1 MKGWRVRFSGGN
13 TDPSRIHLA
22 SISRRILAPRV
33 PPTPAMRSRPP
44 PPAIVLPVLLPLLL
58 LTPSG
63 ALLPAI
69 RPPPRSPLGPGP
81 GFAPGLLPGLALLP
95 PGSPAAPRDSLRD
108 GRSLPLPLAAGSEFE
123 SGSDSEPG
131 LTPAAFRR
139 SLRLGA
145 ALRRCGLAL
154 LAYVSLGALAYSA
167 VLRPRWSLLDSLYFA
182 VVSVTTVGY
191 GDVVPAMAGA
201 GAEKYAGS
209 AQLFTAAYAFAG
221 ISVVGSLLGYVG
233 GLAVEAEREAAERAR
248 ERAGAVVLELFGT
261 GRGGVEGDEEA
272 DGAGARA
279 RAGAGTRRARG
290 REGPGGGKNRIGSP
304 ALLPGITSLRR
315 ILRRVSGALR
325 PRRLASPSSSP
336 SSAVRSAVGAVWS
349 VAYLI
354 CPLLALALLM
364 GRMEGWPVATSIYY
378 AVATATTAGYGDVV
392 PTLPRTKLLSLAFVP
407 LAVVSMGEI
416 VGRVAGHF
424 LRREVGKAEREFLS
438 RRLTLDDLEAMDT
451 DHSGGVDEA
460 EFLTFMLLAM
470 QKVDEDL
477 MAELRRQFREL
488 DETGNGLLQRA
499 DLVMR
504 ARKRGDPW
512 ASGGSPES

>member
-1 MKGWRVRFSGGN
+1 M
-13 TDPSRIHLA
+13 
-22 SISRRILAPRV
+22 
-33 PPTPAMRSRPP
+33 
-44 PPAIVLPVLLPLLL
+44 
-58 LTPSG
+58 
-63 ALLPAI
+63 
-69 RPPPRSPLGPGP
+69 
-81 GFAPGLLPGLALLP
+81 
-95 PGSPAAPRDSLRD
+95 
-108 GRSLPLPLAAGSEFE
+108 
-123 SGSDSEPG
+123 
-131 LTPAAFRR
+131 
-139 SLRLGA
+139 
-145 ALRRCGLAL
+145 
-154 LAYVSLGALAYSA
+154 
-167 VLRPRWSLLDSLYFA
+167 
-182 VVSVTTVGY
+182 
-191 GDVVPAMAGA
+191 
-201 GAEKYAGS
+201 
-209 AQLFTAAYAFAG
+209 
-221 ISVVGSLLGYVG
+221 
-233 GLAVEAEREAAERAR
+233 
-248 ERAGAVVLELFGT
+248 
-261 GRGGVEGDEEA
+261 
-272 DGAGARA
+272 
-279 RAGAGTRRARG
+279 
-290 REGPGGGKNRIGSP
+290 
-304 ALLPGITSLRR
+304 
-315 ILRRVSGALR
+315 
-325 PRRLASPSSSP
+325 
-336 SSAVRSAVGAVWS
+336 
-349 VAYLI
+349 AYLI

>member
-1 MKGWRVRFSGGN
+1 MEGPFFRRKYRSISH
-13 TDPSRIHLA
+13 PSRIHLA

-44 PPAIVLPVLLPLLL
+44 PPGIVLPVLLPILL

-95 PGSPAAPRDSLRD
+95 PGSPAAPRYGQRDGLRD

-154 LAYVSLGALAYSA
+154 LAYVALGALAYSA

-272 DGAGARA
+272 DGAGAA
-279 RAGAGTRRARG
+279 IGLARG
-290 REGPGGGKNRIGSP
+290 NRIGRP

-325 PRRLASPSSSP
+325 PRRLASPSPSPSPPSSPP
-336 SSAVRSAVGAVWS
+336 SSAVRSALGAVWS

-488 DETGNGLLQRA
+488 DETGNGLLQKA